1 MKITDHVDVHVVCD
15 RCRAPASVRR
25 GRTFLC
31 AGCALGAF
39 HPLPASLPSE
49 RPCENCGRQ
58 ATVWL
63 GLRLLCTECTLE
75 QESRSLLAS
84 SRNDAENALDEVLA
98 ARQEARSQVAL
109 ELHDDTVQVMTSA
122 FYQLSLIRL
131 EIVDPQVRRAI
142 DGIQQEMRAAIAR
155 LRHLM
160 FELKPGILETQG
172 LGSALR
178 FLLVNLEQRFGLEYR
193 LEERLASDPD
203 PATSESLY
211 LIANEAL
218 ANVRKHASADHV
230 DIVIEERE
238 EGISMRIQDDGV
250 GFRPE
255 QAEVAE
261 HLGLAAMRER
271 ARAVGGQIRLEAAP
285 GAGTLVECRIPA

>member
-1 MKITDHVDVHVVCD
+1 MKTTNDVDVHVVCD
-15 RCRAPASVRR
+15 RCRGAASVRR
-25 GRTFLC
+25 GRAFLC

-39 HPLPASLPSE
+39 HPSPVSFRSE
-49 RPCENCGRQ
+49 GPCEVCGRA

-63 GLRLLCTECTLE
+63 GLRRLCTECALE
-75 QESRSLLAS
+75 EESSSLLAS
-84 SRNDAENALDEVLA
+84 SRNDSDALHEVL
-98 ARQEARSQVAL
+98 EARRQARSEVAL
-109 ELHDDTVQVMTSA
+109 ELHDDTVQVITSA

-131 EIVDPQVRRAI
+131 EIEDPQVRRAI

-160 FELKPGILETQG
+160 FELRPGILETQG

-178 FLLVNLEQRFGLEYR
+178 LLLTNLEQRFGLEYR
-193 LEERLASDPD
+193 LEERLDSDPD
-203 PATSESLY
+203 PATSENLY

-230 DIVIEERE
+230 EVVIEERDR
-238 EGISMRIQDDGV
+238 GISMRIRDDGI

-255 QAEVAE
+255 EAEVPE

-271 ARAVGGQIRLEAAP
+271 ARAVGGQIRVEAFP
-285 GAGTLVECRIPA
+285 GTGTLVECRIPA